1 MRNGACQVNSQ
12 FEATTVQHSDH
23 EAGSAN
29 LSGPRIWVLR
39 WLWQVEP
46 AVGGSIGIAMGW
58 LATSSPD
65 LPVLWLFSIVAL
77 AVGCWAWV
85 RAAQQQIEVG
95 VRALILL
102 TAAAVLQTSGGAAGS
117 GVFFYWVAITA
128 LYYAFILRASAGGVV
143 AVAAVVEV
151 ILASLWGGPDTLG
164 NRSTGVAVLM
174 ILPLLLVMKLGA
186 LARRPSEQLET
197 ARTDCSTLLYNR
209 SGLMAHGQA
218 LLASCRGE
226 GRELTLAVFDCNDL
240 LEARQIY
247 GNRTSRKLI
256 ACIIAKMTSLAGER
270 GLAARTGPTQ
280 FAVAMPMGRD
290 KALQAIGRVLGNPGR
305 IELEGGNSE
314 IVLVPNLMAESVSQT
329 GSLERLFAAL
339 CRGLA
344 RVRDDEQQRNRYLQ
358 RERERHSRPMPVQ
371 AAAFEVQ
378 HFKAVPVPRL
388 GPDPVVSHQIPTTI
402 PMPLPMR

>member
-1 MRNGACQVNSQ
+1 MGPAKVNSQ
-12 FEATTVQHSDH
+12 FEATTVQHSGHDV
-23 EAGSAN
+23 GSAAS
-29 LSGPRIWVLR
+29 SGPRLRVLR
-39 WLWQVEP
+39 WLRQIEP
-46 AVGGSIGIAMGW
+46 AVAGSIGIAMGW

-65 LPVLWLFSIVAL
+65 VPVLWVFSIVAL
-77 AVGCWAWV
+77 AVGCWAWM

-102 TAAAVLQTSGGAAGS
+102 AAASVLQTSAGAPGS
-117 GVFFYWVAITA
+117 GVFFYWVGITA
-128 LYYAFILRASAGGVV
+128 LYYAFILKASAGSVV

-151 ILASLWGGPDTLG
+151 TLSSLWDGPDALG
-164 NRSTGVAVLM
+164 NLSAGGAVLM

-186 LARRPSEQLET
+186 LARRPAEQLET
-197 ARTDCSTLLYNR
+197 ARTDSSTLLYNR
-209 SGLMAHGQA
+209 SGLMAHGQI

-256 ACIIAKMTSLAGER
+256 ACIIAKMTLLAGER

-280 FAVAMPMGRD
+280 FAVALPMGRG
-290 KALQAIGRVLGNPGR
+290 KALQAIERVLGNPGR

-314 IVLVPNLMAESVSQT
+314 IVLVPNLMAESVSKT
-329 GSLERLFAAL
+329 GSLESLFAAL

-344 RVRDDEQQRNRYLQ
+344 RVRDDEQQRNCYLQ

-371 AAAFEVQ
+371 AAAFEVPP
-378 HFKAVPVPRL
+378 FKAAHVPRL

-402 PMPLPMR
+402 PMPLPTR